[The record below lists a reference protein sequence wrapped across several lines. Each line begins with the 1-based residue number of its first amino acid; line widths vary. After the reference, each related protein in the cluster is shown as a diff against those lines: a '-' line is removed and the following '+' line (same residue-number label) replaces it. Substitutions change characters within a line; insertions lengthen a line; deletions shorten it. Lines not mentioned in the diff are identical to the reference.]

1 MAVNADGNMPYD
13 ICEDEATLDFIES
26 EMAKRGITQEMIDDT
41 RAITEN
47 LMLNDLKIL
56 ASSSPYGSV
65 DLEFKDPVS
74 GATPVSLLSRQTE
87 KGSQEFVSVSVS
99 LSVSDHEKG
108 NIGF

>member
-1 MAVNADGNMPYD
+1 MPYD

-47 LMLNDLKIL
+47 QMLNDLKIL
-56 ASSSPYGSV
+56 AESTKP

-74 GATPVSLLSRQTE
+74 GATPVSVLFESSCDERKIE
-87 KGSQEFVSVSVS
+87 
-99 LSVSDHEKG
+99 
-108 NIGF
+108 